1 MQYQLK
7 QEPAAT
13 DKRHKIMKAIIEKG
27 KTYKLITVKGAYYHC
42 EDERG
47 KTKCF
52 DSNKVELIEI
62 EEMPKAKKYYGGRT
76 SEEKRRE
83 KLSITAAHAPL
94 TPEEKE
100 ALRIEMEKSKWA
112 SKSW

>member
-1 MQYQLK
+1 
-7 QEPAAT
+7 
-13 DKRHKIMKAIIEKG
+13 MKAIIDNN
-27 KTYKLITVKGAYYHC
+27 KTYKLILVKGAYYHC

-52 DSNKVELIEI
+52 ESSKVELVEI

-83 KLSITAAHAPL
+83 KLSITAARESL
-94 TPEEKE
+94 TFAEKE
-100 ALRIEMEKSKWA
+100 QLRKEMEASKWA

>member
-1 MQYQLK
+1 
-7 QEPAAT
+7 
-13 DKRHKIMKAIIEKG
+13 MKAVIDNN
-27 KTYKLITVKGAYYHC
+27 KTYKLILVKGAFYHC

-47 KTKCF
+47 KSKCF
-52 DSNKVELIEI
+52 ESSNVELVEI

-83 KLSITAAHAPL
+83 KLSITAAQAPM
-94 TPEEKE
+94 TAEEKE

-112 SKSW
+112 SKSF

>member
-1 MQYQLK
+1 
-7 QEPAAT
+7 
-13 DKRHKIMKAIIEKG
+13 MKAVIDNNNKI
-27 KTYKLITVKGAYYHC
+27 YRLVLVKGAYYHC

-47 KTKCF
+47 KSKCF

-76 SEEKRRE
+76 AEEKRRE
-83 KLSITAAHAPL
+83 KLSITAAQAPM
-94 TPEEKE
+94 TAEEKE

>member
-1 MQYQLK
+1 
-7 QEPAAT
+7 
-13 DKRHKIMKAIIEKG
+13 MKAIIENG

-47 KTKCF
+47 KSKCF
-52 DSNKVELIEI
+52 DSTKVELVEI
-62 EEMPKAKKYYGGRT
+62 DDMPKAKKYYGGR
-76 SEEKRRE
+76 SAEEKRRE

-94 TPEEKE
+94 TTQEKE
-100 ALRIEMEKSKWA
+100 QLRKEMEASKWA

>member
-1 MQYQLK
+1 
-7 QEPAAT
+7 
-13 DKRHKIMKAIIEKG
+13 MKAVIDNN
-27 KTYKLITVKGAYYHC
+27 KTYKLIIVKGSFYHC

-76 SEEKRRE
+76 AEEKRRE
-83 KLSITAAHAPL
+83 KLSITAAHAPM
-94 TPEEKE
+94 TAEEKE
-100 ALRIEMEKSKWA
+100 QLRIEMERSMWA

>member
-1 MQYQLK
+1 
-7 QEPAAT
+7 
-13 DKRHKIMKAIIEKG
+13 MKVIIENG

-83 KLSITAAHAPL
+83 KLSITAAQAPM
-94 TPEEKE
+94 TAEEKE
-100 ALRIEMEKSKWA
+100 SLRIEMEKSKWA

>member
-1 MQYQLK
+1 
-7 QEPAAT
+7 
-13 DKRHKIMKAIIEKG
+13 MKAIIENG
-27 KTYKLITVKGAYYHC
+27 KTYKYVSTKGSFYVC
-42 EDERG
+42 EDVNG
-47 KTKCF
+47 KGKCF
-52 DSNKVELIEI
+52 EASKVELVDID
-62 EEMPKAKKYYGGRT
+62 EMPKAKKYYGGRT

>member
-13 DKRHKIMKAIIEKG
+13 DKRHKIMKAIIENG

-100 ALRIEMEKSKWA
+100 ALRIEMEKSQWA

>member
-1 MQYQLK
+1 
-7 QEPAAT
+7 
-13 DKRHKIMKAIIEKG
+13 MKAIIDNN

-47 KTKCF
+47 KSKCF
-52 DSNKVELIEI
+52 EASKVELVDID
-62 EEMPKAKKYYGGRT
+62 EMPKAKKYYSGRT

-94 TPEEKE
+94 TAEEKE

>member
-1 MQYQLK
+1 
-7 QEPAAT
+7 
-13 DKRHKIMKAIIEKG
+13 MKAIIDNN
-27 KTYKLITVKGAYYHC
+27 KTYKLIIVKGSFYHC

-47 KTKCF
+47 KSKCF
-52 DSNKVELIEI
+52 EASKVELVEI
-62 EEMPKAKKYYGGRT
+62 AEMPKAKKYYGGRT

-100 ALRIEMEKSKWA
+100 DLRIEMERAKWA